1 MTDVEFDAL
10 MDAVAREWE
19 LPKVNETAG
28 IDQRWLES
36 FLALRI
42 ADLVAQVAIGDRLK
56 NLNVHDRAWFKAQA
70 EQLIQ
75 DAIARIDVMLMAGS
89 AIDPKPSTHDPAMRR
104 WQRRDEPV

>member
-1 MTDVEFDAL
+1 MTDLEFDQL

-19 LPKVNETAG
+19 LPHLNAAAG

-56 NLNVHDRAWFKAQA
+56 NLTVHDRAWFKAQA
-70 EQLIQ
+70 EQLVQ
-75 DAIARIDVMLMAGS
+75 DAITRIDVMLMAGRGVEEG
-89 AIDPKPSTHDPAMRR
+89 TAMNQWRK
-104 WQRRDEPV
+104 RDEAV

>member
-1 MTDVEFDAL
+1 MTDLEFDQL

-19 LPKVNETAG
+19 LPRLNETAG

-56 NLNVHDRAWFKAQA
+56 NLAPHDRAWFRHQA
-70 EQLIQ
+70 ESLIQ
-75 DAIARIDVMLMAGS
+75 DAIARIDVMLLAGKAADEAAGDAA
-89 AIDPKPSTHDPAMRR
+89 AIQQWRS
-104 WQRRDEPV
+104 RDEAI